1 MYNRQSEPRKNVKKQ
16 IGIDLQSS
24 IPSFCTRSITVFSIL
39 PIGETELFLIQCR
52 RNTSLMWRGGGGEE
66 SSKLAKVNC
75 FWMSFRCPLFQLYLP
90 FPPSLLQQN
99 NPLFSPLPSHNF
111 HNLIHKDNQSTL

>member
-52 RNTSLMWRGGGGEE
+52 RNTSLMWRGGRRG
-66 SSKLAKVNC
+66 KNQVN
-75 FWMSFRCPLFQLYLP
+75 WP
-90 FPPSLLQQN
+90 
-99 NPLFSPLPSHNF
+99 
-111 HNLIHKDNQSTL
+111 K